1 MICINCQKTKLRN
14 ATMVIGGHGESQEL
28 NLHSFNS
35 KSNILLPFGSPGLTG
50 IKNKRSCQ
58 GQ

>member
-1 MICINCQKTKLRN
+1 
-14 ATMVIGGHGESQEL
+14 MVIGGHGESQEL
-28 NLHSFNS
+28 NLRFFNS